1 MEVTWIGHATVLL
14 EIGGLRVLTDPVLGR
29 RVFLLRRVAPPV
41 PPSSVEDIDVV
52 LISHA
57 HADHLDPRSVR
68 RLLPV
73 GDILAPRGARE
84 YLSRHGVPRVQ
95 EVRAG
100 SEAEIGGVTIQTVH
114 ALHDG
119 RRWDRGPA
127 REAVG
132 FVVRGSVSVY
142 FAGDTDVYP
151 EMAGL
156 KGSIDV
162 ALLPVW
168 GWGRTLGEGHMNPDR
183 AVEALTVLAPRVAIP
198 IHWGTLGPPPPIP
211 ALTDLHGPARA
222 FAYRAATVAP
232 DVDVRVLEP
241 GESTTVEA
249 GAVVPAPPS

>member
-1 MEVTWIGHATVLL
+1 MLL
-14 EIGGLRVLTDPVLGR
+14 EIGGIRLLTDPVLGR

-41 PPSSVEDIDVV
+41 RKGAVDGIDVV

-57 HADHLDPRSVR
+57 HRDHLDLRSVR
-68 RLLPV
+68 RVLPV
-73 GDILAPRGARE
+73 ADILAPPAVAE
-84 YLSRHGVPRVQ
+84 CLSRHGVAGVR
-95 EVRAG
+95 EVTAG
-100 SEAEIGGVTIQTVH
+100 SENDIGGVTIQTVH

-119 RRWDRGPA
+119 RRSHRGPA

-132 FVVRGSVSVY
+132 FVIRGRLSVY
-142 FAGDTDVYP
+142 FAGDTDLYP
-151 EMAGL
+151 EMAEL

-183 AVEALTVLAPRVAIP
+183 AVEALTVIAPRVAIP

-211 ALTDLHGPARA
+211 ALTDLHGPART
-222 FAYRAATVAP
+222 FAHAAAIVAP
-232 DVDVRVLEP
+232 EVDVRVLMP

-249 GAVVPAPPS
+249 GAVVPAPPG